1 MDGITNDNNVI
12 KKNMLYNSVGTS
24 IYLGLQW
31 LITILVARISGYE
44 YTGILTLAM
53 SLSNIIFAIS
63 AFGMRNYQSSDINNK
78 FDNNTYKISRVVTC
92 LLGITVCAVILVFSN
107 YSFYTKCTIFI
118 YILFKISEA
127 IVDVLHGAEQKVW
140 RMDIIGK
147 SFGLRGI
154 VSFVTFIIT
163 LVFTSD
169 LFLSVLLMAISV
181 YLIIVFFDI
190 PNYKKIF
197 KDEKIAKLDYKS
209 IGKLLLIC
217 LPLTIFTFLSTG
229 LQAYP
234 KFILESV
241 TSSEMLGIYSSI
253 ATPVLIIQVAA
264 SFIFNPLITLF
275 GELYV
280 RRDKK
285 EIVKLAVKI
294 IAFIILLG
302 LFAFIGSIFLGK
314 FALHLLYEDTLDL
327 YSYLLNYS
335 IITMIITTLVTF
347 VNVLLTVIRDFK
359 TLLIGNLIGLVITV
373 ILSNLWI
380 AENTINAMN
389 PILIISLMAQLLFMI
404 IFGMIYL
411 NKKFK

>member
-1 MDGITNDNNVI
+1 
-12 KKNMLYNSVGTS
+12 
-24 IYLGLQW
+24 
-31 LITILVARISGYE
+31 
-44 YTGILTLAM
+44 
-53 SLSNIIFAIS
+53 
-63 AFGMRNYQSSDINNK
+63 
-78 FDNNTYKISRVVTC
+78 
-92 LLGITVCAVILVFSN
+92 
-107 YSFYTKCTIFI
+107 
-118 YILFKISEA
+118 
-127 IVDVLHGAEQKVW
+127 
-140 RMDIIGK
+140 MDIIGK